1 MRRSY
6 VWFYGA
12 LAAVATTCLLLL
24 WVGDYIVAGIDLG
37 IVIGLVIVHVRWER
51 RLRQAL
57 RELGTSLEQVEEWE
71 RQREKAPWN

>member
-1 MRRSY
+1 
-6 VWFYGA
+6 
-12 LAAVATTCLLLL
+12 
-24 WVGDYIVAGIDLG
+24 VGDYIVAGIDLG